1 VVEKLN
7 VEAMVKI
14 RVMDI
19 IDAHLRRNFRT
30 LEDAAEY
37 ANVTWVRLSRLRS
50 GHHDQFSLA
59 WLFKLAE
66 KTNVKMRI
74 DIYPRK

>member
-1 VVEKLN
+1 
-7 VEAMVKI
+7 MVKI

-19 IDAHLRRNFRT
+19 IDAHLRKNFRT

-37 ANVTWVRLSRLRS
+37 ANVTWVRLSRLRA
-50 GHHDQFSLA
+50 GRHDQFSLA
-59 WLFKLAE
+59 WLFKLAD